1 MTITILILAFTAVVV
16 AIGLVGM
23 LASGADLLRRRR
35 GDRDP
40 AVIADSEVEF
50 EADVGRTPP
59 GP

>member
-1 MTITILILAFTAVVV
+1 MAITFLILAFTVVV
-16 AIGLVGM
+16 VGLAGM
-23 LASGADLLRRRR
+23 LASGGDRLRRR

-40 AVIADSEVEF
+40 AVIADSRVGF